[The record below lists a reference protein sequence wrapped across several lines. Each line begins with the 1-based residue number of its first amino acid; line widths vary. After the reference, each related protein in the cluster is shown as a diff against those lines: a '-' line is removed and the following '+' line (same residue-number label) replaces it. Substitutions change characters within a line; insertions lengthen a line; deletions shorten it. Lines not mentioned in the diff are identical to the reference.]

1 MPLFDAQNHRKK
13 NVVAYIQLL
22 ALRLNNIKH
31 GGSILYFKQLFLPLF
46 DAKNYSGIIRAR
58 AEVHML
64 VAI

>member
-1 MPLFDAQNHRKK
+1 M
-13 NVVAYIQLL
+13 VAYIQLL

-31 GGSILYFKQLFLPLF
+31 GGSILYFKQLFLPLS
-46 DAKNYSGIIRAR
+46 DAQKYSGIIRAR